1 MDPSTQEQELI
12 SSEVINLDQGQQ
24 FEWYCFENNLEK
36 RNILENE
43 LPKTYNY
50 KVNRFKVMEEKKEPY
65 ESKFEAD
72 FIVDICTEEVR
83 DNFIKD
89 FEEKTGTN
97 FNISKSQRIGKGG
110 SKQKLLKCTRNLRSK
125 LSENKQSGGKG
136 SGSGPVSVVK
146 KRMEGTN
153 IVKPQ

>member
-50 KVNRFKVMEEKKEPY
+50 KVNRFKVMEEKKEPH

-110 SKQKLLKCTRNLRSK
+110 NQQKLFNCIRNVRSK
-125 LSENKQSGGKG
+125 LSEHKHYGGKL
-136 SGSGPVSVVK
+136 SGSGPVSGV
-146 KRMEGTN
+146 
-153 IVKPQ
+153 

>member
-1 MDPSTQEQELI
+1 MT
-12 SSEVINLDQGQQ
+12 NLDQGKQ

-36 RNILENE
+36 QNILENE
-43 LPKTYNY
+43 LPGTYNY
-50 KVNRFKVMEEKKEPY
+50 KGNRFKVMEKKKQSD

-97 FNISKSQRIGKGG
+97 FNISKSQRIGQGE
-110 SKQKLLKCTRNLRSK
+110 S
-125 LSENKQSGGKG
+125 
-136 SGSGPVSVVK
+136 
-146 KRMEGTN
+146 
-153 IVKPQ
+153 